1 MRVWLSATACCAA
14 LFAAGCGSEA
24 PKPAAGDTAKAAE
37 GPRVGEA
44 KMPEGGLPPFGQR
57 AALRTEGKSWQ
68 QKLVPDETAECSFR
82 ERPAS
87 ERPEGWVVTAWSGN
101 MDLHTDGYVLG
112 QDPSAPWI
120 EALWMKNK
128 PVVAAREGMD
138 DLWIEPQGD
147 WGQVLLQIDG
157 DRLTCKRIPKV

>member
-1 MRVWLSATACCAA
+1 MPVCDLVSPRIGSGLALS
-14 LFAAGCGSEA
+14 
-24 PKPAAGDTAKAAE
+24 D
-37 GPRVGEA
+37 
-44 KMPEGGLPPFGQR
+44 
-57 AALRTEGKSWQ
+57 
-68 QKLVPDETAECSFR
+68 SFR

-101 MDLHTDGYVLG
+101 MDLYTDGYVLG

-120 EALWMKNK
+120 EALWMKNN
-128 PVVAAREGMD
+128 PVIAAREGMD

-147 WGQVLLQIDG
+147 WGQVLLQIDA